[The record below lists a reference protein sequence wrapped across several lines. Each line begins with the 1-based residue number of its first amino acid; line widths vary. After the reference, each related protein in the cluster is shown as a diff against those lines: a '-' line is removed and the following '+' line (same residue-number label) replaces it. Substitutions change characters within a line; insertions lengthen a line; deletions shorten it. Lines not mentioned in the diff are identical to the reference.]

1 VRFHLLIEGGIVK
14 DARVQAFGCPHTLDV
29 AGWLCQELKG
39 HTREALPPGT
49 PADWA
54 ASRSV
59 PVEKLGRLLVI
70 EDALRACLLQ
80 WS

>member
-1 VRFHLLIEGGIVK
+1 MK

-29 AGWLCQELKG
+29 ADWLSQQVRG
-39 HTREALPPGT
+39 RARGALPPGK
-49 PADWA
+49 PPDWA

-70 EDALRACLLQ
+70 EDALRGCLLQ
-80 WS
+80 WN